1 MKFRF
6 QTRPKQEKVR
16 IIVVSSIIFVL
27 VFLAIFSGIIFP
39 GTTFA
44 DIIDNSIGKF
54 FNLFAFLK
62 NNYVVLLENITI
74 VIFIWILNKL
84 LLLLVNVFTKKG
96 HRSETIGDLLRSMV
110 KYLSGIVAVFLIL
123 SAWGV
128 QTPTLLAGAGI
139 IGLALSFGAQS
150 LIEDIFSGLFIIFEK
165 QFSVGDVIQIGDF
178 RGVVKDIG
186 IRITR
191 FEDLNGDVKIINNSD
206 IRGAIN
212 TSNALSPAI
221 CDISISYG
229 ADIEQVE
236 GIIKKNLDKIREKIP
251 EIVEGPFYFGVEKL
265 ADSSVV
271 LRVVAR
277 TEETKKKNVLRAL
290 NKEMKVLFDKNG
302 IEIPF
307 PQLVVHSDKKE

>member
-110 KYLSGIVAVFLIL
+110 KYLSVIVAVFLIL